1 MMSEKQ
7 RRRRTTTGVVAR
19 DPKDKTIPVKTVRL
33 VRHPRYRKYVRRA
46 TTYHV
51 HDPKEEARAGDI
63 VEIMQCRPLSKT
75 KSWRLVR
82 VLSRKAENGSEEAS

>member
-1 MMSEKQ
+1 MNQKQ
-7 RRRRTTTGVVAR
+7 RRRRTVTGVVAR

-46 TTYHV
+46 TTYQV
-51 HDPKEEARAGDI
+51 HDPKEEARAGDF

-82 VLSRKAENGSEEAS
+82 VVSRKAEKGSEEAS

>member
-7 RRRRTTTGVVAR
+7 RRRRTATGVVAR
-19 DPKDKTIPVKTVRL
+19 DPKDKTIPVKSIRL

-46 TTYHV
+46 TTYKV
-51 HDPKEEARAGDI
+51 HDPKEEARTGDV

-82 VLSRKAENGSEEAS
+82 VVSRKADKGSEEAS